1 MPVKKVCVFCASST
15 DCDEIFFK
23 EAEKLGKSLAHAEYE
38 IIYGGGKVGLMGAV
52 ATSALSEGGKI
63 TGVVPSFLQ
72 SLGNYGITELRVV
85 KNLAERKSIM
95 LNESD
100 CIVALP
106 GGVGTL
112 DEILEAITWKLLGL
126 INSPIYI
133 ININNFFN
141 PLLEMLEK
149 TISEKFMNERYRSLW
164 TVVTSAEEF
173 LYDINK
179 TLPLYQRTSNLA

>member
-1 MPVKKVCVFCASST
+1 MSIKTVCVFCASGT
-15 DCDEIFFK
+15 DCDELYFK
-23 EAEKLGKSLAHAEYE
+23 EAGKLGQSLAREGYE

-52 ATSALSEGGKI
+52 ANSALSEGGKI

-85 KNLAERKSIM
+85 KSLAERKSIM

-106 GGVGTL
+106 GAVGTL

-126 INSPIYI
+126 IESPIYI
-133 ININNFFN
+133 INIKQFFN
-141 PLLEMLEK
+141 PLLEMLDK
-149 TISEKFMNERYRSLW
+149 TISEKFMNEKYRTLW
-164 TVVTSAEEF
+164 KVVPSVEEF

-179 TLPLYQRTSNLA
+179 SLPLYPITSNLA